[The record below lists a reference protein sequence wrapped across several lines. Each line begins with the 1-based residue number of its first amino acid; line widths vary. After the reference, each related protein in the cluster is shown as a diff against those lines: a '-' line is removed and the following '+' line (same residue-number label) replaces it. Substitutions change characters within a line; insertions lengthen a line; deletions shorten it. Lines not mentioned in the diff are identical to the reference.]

1 MTFSLGPRQTQT
13 VAAAITVLST
23 LVIALAVGSLLFIVG
38 LFFQAF
44 SHVFLPVAVAG
55 VAALVAKPLYDWLL
69 KFKLVGPVTGLV
81 LVFVA
86 MLIPLIALGWFFGA
100 ILVKQIAE
108 LVERLPTYWDAAR
121 EWFVASWPEVRDFWE
136 NSELGQRVRTTLQE
150 QQSNVLQGL
159 QVFGEGFLSAGR
171 GALRGIGTLFTWAV
185 LPVYFAFFLMARTTN
200 FKGDQVLPFLK
211 PETRR
216 DVMYLAEEFV
226 AIVVAFFRGQLL
238 IAFLQGVLY
247 AIGFSVVG
255 LKYGLLLGLILGF
268 LNIIPYLGSLVGLG
282 VCLPLAFFQ
291 PDGGLITLLLV
302 IGIFSL
308 VQTIEGYVL
317 TPKIMGDTTGLH
329 PMVIMIAIF
338 FWGSALGGITG
349 MILAIPLTAFL
360 VVFWRLARERYIP
373 EIV

>member
-1 MTFSLGPRQTQT
+1 MSFSMGPRQTQT

-23 LVIALAVGSLLFIVG
+23 LVIVVAVGSLLFLVG
-38 LFFQAF
+38 AFFQHF

-55 VAALVAKPLYDWLL
+55 VAALVTKPLYDRLL
-69 KFKLVGPVTGLV
+69 TFKLIGPITGLI

-86 MLIPLIALGWFFGA
+86 MLIPLVALGWFFGA
-100 ILVKQIAE
+100 ILVTQIAE
-108 LVERLPTYWDAAR
+108 LVEKLPAYWDAAR
-121 EWFVASWPEVRDFWE
+121 DWFAASWPEVRDFWE
-136 NSELGQRVRTTLQE
+136 NSELGQRVKTTLEE
-150 QQSNVLQGL
+150 QQSSLLQGL
-159 QVFGEGFLSAGR
+159 QVFGEGFVSAGR

-185 LPVYFAFFLMARTTN
+185 LPVYFAFFLMARTTS

-216 DVMYLAEEFV
+216 DVMYLGEEFV

-238 IAFLQGVLY
+238 IAFLQGVLF
-247 AIGFSVVG
+247 AIGFSLVG

-291 PDGGLITLLLV
+291 PEGGIITLLLV
-302 IGIFSL
+302 IGVFSL
-308 VQTIEGYVL
+308 VQAIEGYVL

-329 PMVIMIAIF
+329 PMTIMIAIF